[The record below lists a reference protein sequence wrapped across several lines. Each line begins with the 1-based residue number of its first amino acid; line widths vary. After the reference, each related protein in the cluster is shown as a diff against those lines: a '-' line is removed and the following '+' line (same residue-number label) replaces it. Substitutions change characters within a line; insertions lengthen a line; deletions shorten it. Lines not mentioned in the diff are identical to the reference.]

1 MTHEEIR
8 TVQRAIISH
17 LRDLN
22 SELAIHS
29 EDHVVHLL
37 FLHGL
42 RLTHYGLQLLQCHFQ
57 SCRIDVPDN
66 ELHRPS
72 LLVFLDA
79 VAKMPYYCG
88 GVYLVVFDHL
98 LGYKL
103 RLVEGRISTLKQI
116 EICY

>member
-1 MTHEEIR
+1 MTHEEIS

-17 LRDLN
+17 VQALN
-22 SELAIHS
+22 YEFWASFT
-29 EDHVVHLL
+29 EDHVVHLI

-42 RLTHYGLQLLQCHFQ
+42 RLTQYGLQILQCHFQ

-72 LLVFLDA
+72 HLVFLDT

-88 GVYLVVFDHL
+88 DVYLVVFDHL
-98 LGYKL
+98 LGFKL

-116 EICY
+116 EGY